1 MMETPQHL
9 FALSRK
15 EQRVVI
21 IIMILLI
28 GATALRRSGMA
39 ACGLFSLL
47 PRKLNEPSRLM
58 RNPRRL
64 TNADY

>member
-28 GATALRRSGMA
+28 GATALRQYRHGRVRPVLA
-39 ACGLFSLL
+39 PPAKIERTVPLDEE
-47 PRKLNEPSRLM
+47 PAPPNER
-58 RNPRRL
+58 
-64 TNADY
+64 